1 MIVVLDTNVW
11 VSAIIWGGIP
21 DDIVLLQERGQIE
34 IASSQKLLNELENT
48 FNKKK
53 IQSKLAAL
61 QLTIVSAINLV
72 YDSISL
78 YPIEELIV
86 SELRDPDDAIVLAT
100 AIAANAEVIITGDQ
114 DLLVLREYQNIQIM
128 TAKDFL
134 ERYF

>member
-1 MIVVLDTNVW
+1 M
-11 VSAIIWGGIP
+11 SAIIWGGIP
-21 DDIVLLQERGQIE
+21 DEIVLLQERGQIE

>member
-1 MIVVLDTNVW
+1 M
-11 VSAIIWGGIP
+11 SAIIWGGIP
-21 DDIVLLQERGQIE
+21 DEIVLLQERGQIE

-134 ERYF
+134 EHYF

>member
-21 DDIVLLQERGQIE
+21 DEIVLLQERGQIE

-72 YDSISL
+72 YDWSL
-78 YPIEELIV
+78 
-86 SELRDPDDAIVLAT
+86 D
-100 AIAANAEVIITGDQ
+100 
-114 DLLVLREYQNIQIM
+114 
-128 TAKDFL
+128 
-134 ERYF
+134 